1 MRARLR
7 FERLE
12 SRDLPSTFF
21 VAPGGNDNAAGTSA
35 APWQTLQHAVD
46 TIHPGD
52 VIDVESGT
60 YVGCRIGNSGT
71 ASTPCTLEVA
81 PGAHVVV
88 NAPGPGNKHGS
99 DIEVENF
106 SATVSYWVI
115 KGLEVTAAPTN
126 AGIDIRVTTHITVRD
141 CYCHHNQNWGIFLAF
156 SDYPVLAN
164 NHCSYSTAQH
174 GIYDSNSGDHPLI
187 TGNVCDH
194 NAGCGIQL
202 NADVSQGG
210 DGIISFAHITRN
222 YLFANGTAGGAALN
236 CDGVQYATVENN
248 LIYNNFASGIVLY
261 RADGAAGSSH
271 DLVEN
276 NTVVMAG
283 SHSRWALS
291 ISNGSTNNV
300 ILNNIFLETYPGKGA
315 ITIDQSSLPGFHSD
329 YNIVADAFNTDGT
342 STGTILSLSQ
352 WQAQTGQ
359 DKHSFVA
366 SASQLFV
373 NPAANNYHL
382 KSGSPA
388 IDAGTSQGAPPPVDL
403 DGLSRPFGKAFD
415 IGCYEWHGMVV

>member
-7 FERLE
+7 FEQLE
-12 SRDLPSTFF
+12 SRNLPSTFF
-21 VAPGGNDNAAGTSA
+21 VATAGNDNAAGTSA
-35 APWQTLQHAVD
+35 APWQTLRHAVD
-46 TIHPGD
+46 AIHPGD

-71 ASTPCTLEVA
+71 ASAPCTLQAA

-106 SATVSYWVI
+106 SGTVSYWVI

-210 DGIISFAHITRN
+210 DGIISYARITRN
-222 YLFANGTAGGAALN
+222 YLFANGSAGGASLN
-236 CDGVQYATVENN
+236 CDGVQYATIENN

-261 RADGAAGSSH
+261 RFNGAAGSSH
-271 DLVEN
+271 NLVVN
-276 NTVVMAG
+276 NTVVMAA
-283 SHSRWALS
+283 SQSRWALS

-342 STGTILSLSQ
+342 STGTILTLSQ

-382 KSGSPA
+382 KSGSLA

-403 DGLSRPFGKAFD
+403 DGLSRPFGQAFD
-415 IGCYEWHGMVV
+415 IGCYEWHGMV